1 MREDAF
7 VSSEDSLVLSTDT
20 AEDSAYSYVV
30 YNEETSTSESDVL
43 PIEWWTVDEFEN
55 YMAQTRKDLEEM
67 AQTGER
73 GYTSTDGWFTWTQE
87 KVEETMAV

>member
-7 VSSEDSLVLSTDT
+7 VSSEDSLALSTDT

-43 PIEWWTVDEFEN
+43 PIEWWTVDEYDN
-55 YMAQTRKDLEEM
+55 
-67 AQTGER
+67 
-73 GYTSTDGWFTWTQE
+73 
-87 KVEETMAV
+87 